1 MLLETTEDEKIII
14 GSFAHLEGTS
24 FGATRLSRAQIME
37 ASVLSF
43 GIAYGM
49 VNSSSIAL
57 ICGRVFPLA
66 SRVRAVVAD

>member
-14 GSFAHLEGTS
+14 GSFVHLRGTVV
-24 FGATRLSRAQIME
+24 GATRLSRVQIME

-49 VNSSSIAL
+49 VNSNSIAL
-57 ICGRVFPLA
+57 TCGRVFP
-66 SRVRAVVAD
+66 VAT